1 MCWASY
7 VIYKG
12 SRKIKLISTTGAY
25 WKGDEHNKMLT
36 RIYGTAFKTQE
47 EVDSF
52 MEQREEAKKEI
63 IINLDV
69 NLRYLQ
75 LVIS

>member
-1 MCWASY
+1 MLY
-7 VIYKG
+7 TKG
-12 SRKIKLISTTGAY
+12 VGKIKLISTTGAY